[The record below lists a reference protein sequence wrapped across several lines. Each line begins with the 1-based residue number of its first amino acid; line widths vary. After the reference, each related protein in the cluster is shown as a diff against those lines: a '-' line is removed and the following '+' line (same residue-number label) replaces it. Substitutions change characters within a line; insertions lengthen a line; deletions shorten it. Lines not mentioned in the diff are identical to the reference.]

1 MYLKCNSNRR
11 KIKTLEHHRSFIID
25 FGLMPP
31 FPSTPP
37 PPEIGL
43 SVHNLKSLDPPS
55 SELELDIDDTLRSS
69 VMLPSIPATPL
80 VDLDLDL
87 DTGVYEPYVP
97 DELSL
102 QFEPDKRATVPS
114 PVRSWPDTVEP
125 GLIEHQPRLPKVR
138 IPRYDETENLV
149 LNGVETDYVRL
160 MAAQSEL
167 KLKRR
172 RIDQSGAAE
181 IIEESFGPTLRLLSQ
196 SRHLDTMQN
205 ASISPEQAND
215 GSNVAELE
223 PQAPDLARTSSPGS
237 VEHLRHGSWR
247 LSSLASSLGS
257 RSPPHFELYDDFSEN
272 GEGYLPMGSLDDLG
286 SGDDY
291 DNDDALLDEVNH
303 FMEERATKLLQN
315 LKRLDRTVAS
325 FDDSLR
331 AKTAQAAANTF
342 LDLLLL
348 ADRGL
353 IALHQDSP
361 YAAISVHFA

>member
-1 MYLKCNSNRR
+1 L
-11 KIKTLEHHRSFIID
+11 
-25 FGLMPP
+25 
-31 FPSTPP
+31 
-37 PPEIGL
+37 
-43 SVHNLKSLDPPS
+43 
-55 SELELDIDDTLRSS
+55 
-69 VMLPSIPATPL
+69 
-80 VDLDLDL
+80 LDLDL

-102 QFEPDKRATVPS
+102 QFEPDKVVPS
-114 PVRSWPDTVEP
+114 PVRSRSDTVEP
-125 GLIEHQPRLPKVR
+125 GLIENQPRLPKVR

-149 LNGVETDYVRL
+149 LNDVETDYVWL

-215 GSNVAELE
+215 GSNVANVANVAELA

-237 VEHLRHGSWR
+237 VEHLRHGSGR

-272 GEGYLPMGSLDDLG
+272 GEGYLPMGSLEDLRP
-286 SGDDY
+286 GDDY
-291 DNDDALLDEVNH
+291 DNDGAVQSLLDEVNH
-303 FMEERATKLLQN
+303 FMDERATKLLHN

-331 AKTAQAAANTF
+331 TKTAQAAANTF
-342 LDLLLL
+342 SDLLLL

-353 IALHQDSP
+353 ITLHQDSP
-361 YAAISVHFA
+361 YATISVHFKPTT